1 MTNFLVRSEYNLLN
15 KFIEFNSLTKSGRD
29 VLLGI
34 ITTFGYTTPS
44 MTDDMM
50 ADSLN
55 MNRVTYRR
63 GLYELRNRGFIE
75 NLGYKSYRVLFR
87 LE

>member
-1 MTNFLVRSEYNLLN
+1 MVD

-75 NLGYKSYRVLFR
+75 NFGYKSYRVLFR

>member
-1 MTNFLVRSEYNLLN
+1 MLSKLN
-15 KFIEFNSLTKSGRD
+15 EFNTLSKSGRD

-34 ITTFGYTTPS
+34 LNTFGYTTPS

-50 ADSLN
+50 ANKLN

-63 GLYELRNRGFIE
+63 GLYELRDRGFIE
-75 NLGYKSYRVLFR
+75 SFGYKSYRVLFR

>member
-1 MTNFLVRSEYNLLN
+1 MVD
-15 KFIEFNSLTKSGRD
+15 KFVKFNSLTKSGRD

-44 MTDDMM
+44 MNDYMI
-50 ADSLN
+50 ADELG
-55 MNRVTYRR
+55 MNRITFRR
-63 GLYELRNRGFIE
+63 GLRELKSRGFIRE
-75 NLGYKSYRVLFR
+75 SGFKSYMVLFR

>member
-1 MTNFLVRSEYNLLN
+1 MLQN
-15 KFIEFNSLTKSGRD
+15 FIEFNSLTKSGRD

-44 MTDDMM
+44 MTDEML
-50 ADSLN
+50 ANKLN

-63 GLYELRNRGFIE
+63 GLKELKDRGFIE
-75 NLGYKSYRVLFR
+75 SFGYKSYRVLFKF
-87 LE
+87 E

>member
-1 MTNFLVRSEYNLLN
+1 MLN

-50 ADSLN
+50 AESLN

-75 NLGYKSYRVLFR
+75 NFGYKSYRVLFR

>member
-1 MTNFLVRSEYNLLN
+1 MLN

-63 GLYELRNRGFIE
+63 GVYELRNRGFIE
-75 NLGYKSYRVLFR
+75 NFGYKSYRVLFR

>member
-1 MTNFLVRSEYNLLN
+1 MVD

-34 ITTFGYTTPS
+34 VTAFGYSTPS
-44 MTDDMM
+44 MTDYMI
-50 ADSLN
+50 ADELN
-55 MNRVTYRR
+55 MNRITFSR
-63 GLYELRNRGFIE
+63 GLKELKHRGFIE
-75 NLGYKSYRVLFR
+75 EFGFKSYRVLFR

>member
-1 MTNFLVRSEYNLLN
+1 MVD

-75 NLGYKSYRVLFR
+75 NFGYKSYRVLFR
-87 LE
+87 LEWFFG

>member
-1 MTNFLVRSEYNLLN
+1 MID

-44 MTDDMM
+44 MTDYMI
-50 ADSLN
+50 ADELN
-55 MNRVTYRR
+55 MNRITFSR
-63 GLYELRNRGFIE
+63 GLKELKRRGFIKE
-75 NLGYKSYRVLFR
+75 SGFKSYMVLFR